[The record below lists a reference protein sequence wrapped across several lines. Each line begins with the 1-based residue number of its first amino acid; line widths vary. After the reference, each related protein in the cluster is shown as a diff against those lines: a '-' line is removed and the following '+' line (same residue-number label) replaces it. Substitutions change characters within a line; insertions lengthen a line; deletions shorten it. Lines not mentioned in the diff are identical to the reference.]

1 MHHAMLDRVWWIWQ
15 MQDPEKRMNVLP
27 DTPAKDDY
35 VDLNWTANRTDTWDL
50 LDSIGG
56 RGGQFC
62 YIYV

>member
-1 MHHAMLDRVWWIWQ
+1 

-27 DTPAKDDY
+27 DNPAKDDFI
-35 VDLNWTANRTDTWDL
+35 DLNWTVNRTNTWDT

-56 RGGQFC
+56 MGGEFC